1 MKIAVLMGGI
11 SSEKEVSLRTGA
23 AITAALQRK
32 GYDAFSLVL
41 DKDNFVTALTNT
53 EFDLAYVALHGEFGE
68 DGRVQAFLDILGKKY
83 TGSGY
88 VESGISMNK
97 TLTKKILDSYGVL
110 SPKTYEKVE
119 DIEKYPVVI
128 KPTTEGSS
136 VGLYICQ
143 NEADARNAV
152 EALEGKEILIEDFI
166 KGEELT
172 VGVLNGEA
180 LGVLRIKPISGVY
193 DYESK
198 YTKGMTEYEFPAQ
211 ISEASYDE
219 AMKISAKVHK
229 ELNLKGATRS
239 DFILRGEEL
248 FFLEVNTSPG
258 MTETSLLPKI
268 ATLKNI
274 DFDTLVE
281 KIVCSVE
288 K

>member
-1 MKIAVLMGGI
+1 MKIAILMGGI

-32 GYDAFSLVL
+32 GYNAFSLVL

-166 KGEELT
+166 KGDELT

>member
-143 NEADARNAV
+143 NEADVRNAV
-152 EALEGKEILIEDFI
+152 EALVGKEILIEDFI

>member
-143 NEADARNAV
+143 NEAEARNAV

-166 KGEELT
+166 KGDELT

>member
-11 SSEKEVSLRTGA
+11 SAEKEVSLRSGA
-23 AITAALQRK
+23 AITKALVTK

-41 DKDNFVTALTNT
+41 NEDNFIDAILKAD
-53 EFDLAYVALHGEFGE
+53 FDLAYIALHGEFGE
-68 DGRVQAFLDILGKKY
+68 DGRVQAFLDILKKKY

-88 VESGISMNK
+88 VESGISMDK
-97 TLTKKILDSYGVL
+97 TLTKNILNSYGVL
-110 SPKTYEKVE
+110 SPKTYKTVE
-119 DIEKYPVVI
+119 EIEKYPIVI

-143 NEADARNAV
+143 NKVEAEKAV
-152 EALEGKEILIEDFI
+152 EALKNKDILIEDFI
-166 KGEELT
+166 KGDELT

-180 LGVLRIKPISGVY
+180 LGVLRIKPLSGVY

-198 YTKGMTEYEFPAQ
+198 YTKGKTEYEFPAQ
-211 ISEASYDE
+211 IDKKAYAEALVISE
-219 AMKISAKVHK
+219 KVHSV
-229 ELNLKGATRS
+229 LNLKGATRS

-274 DFDTLVE
+274 DFETLVE
-281 KIVCSVE
+281 KIVSSVE

>member
-143 NEADARNAV
+143 NEAEARNAV

-239 DFILRGEEL
+239 DFILRGDEL

>member
-97 TLTKKILDSYGVL
+97 TLTKQILDSYGVL

-143 NEADARNAV
+143 NEAEARNAV
-152 EALEGKEILIEDFI
+152 KALEGKEILIEDFI
-166 KGEELT
+166 KGDELT

-211 ISEASYDE
+211 IPAISYEE
-219 AMKISAKVHK
+219 AMKIAARVHK

-239 DFILRGEEL
+239 DFILRGDEL

>member
-143 NEADARNAV
+143 NEADVRNAV

>member
-41 DKDNFVTALTNT
+41 DKNNFVTALTNT

-143 NEADARNAV
+143 NEAEARNAV

>member
-68 DGRVQAFLDILGKKY
+68 DGRVQAFLDILEKKY

-143 NEADARNAV
+143 NEAEARNAV
-152 EALEGKEILIEDFI
+152 EALVGKEILIEDFI
-166 KGEELT
+166 KGDELT

>member
-143 NEADARNAV
+143 NEAEARNAE

>member
-68 DGRVQAFLDILGKKY
+68 DGRVQAFLDILEKKY

-152 EALEGKEILIEDFI
+152 EALVGKEILIEDFI

>member
-1 MKIAVLMGGI
+1 MRIAVLMGGI
-11 SSEKEVSLRTGA
+11 SAEREVSLRTGA
-23 AITAALQRK
+23 AITNALQKK
-32 GYDAFSLVL
+32 GFDAFSLIL
-41 DKDNFVTALTNT
+41 DKENFVNAILKS
-53 EFDLAYVALHGEFGE
+53 EFDLAYIALHGEFGE

-88 VESGISMNK
+88 VESGIAMNK
-97 TLTKKILDSYGVL
+97 TLTKNILNSYGVL
-110 SPKTYEKVE
+110 SPKTYENVE
-119 DIEKYPVVI
+119 EIEKFPVVI

-143 NEADARNAV
+143 NSEEAEEAV
-152 EALEGKEILIEDFI
+152 KILENKEILIEDFI
-166 KGEELT
+166 KGDELT
-172 VGVLNGEA
+172 CGVLNGEA
-180 LGVLRIKPISGVY
+180 LGVLRIKPLSGVY

-211 ISEASYDE
+211 ISSKSYE
-219 AMKISAKVHK
+219 EVLEISEKVH
-229 ELNLKGATRS
+229 EVLNLKGATRS

-268 ATLKNI
+268 ATLKSI

-281 KIVCSVE
+281 KIVSSVE

>member
-143 NEADARNAV
+143 NEADVRNAV

-166 KGEELT
+166 KGDELT

-281 KIVCSVE
+281 QIVCSVE

>member
-119 DIEKYPVVI
+119 DIEKNPVVI

-143 NEADARNAV
+143 NEAEARNAV

>member
-68 DGRVQAFLDILGKKY
+68 DGRVQAFLDILEKKY

-143 NEADARNAV
+143 NEAEARNAV

-281 KIVCSVE
+281 KIVCSIE

>member
-68 DGRVQAFLDILGKKY
+68 DGRVQAFLDILEKKY

-152 EALEGKEILIEDFI
+152 EALVGKEILIEDFI
-166 KGEELT
+166 KGDELT

>member
-152 EALEGKEILIEDFI
+152 EVLEGKEILIEDFI
-166 KGEELT
+166 KGDELT

>member
-211 ISEASYDE
+211 IPETSYDE

>member
-68 DGRVQAFLDILGKKY
+68 DGRIQAFLDILGKKY

-172 VGVLNGEA
+172 GGVLNGEA

>member
-143 NEADARNAV
+143 NEAEARNAV

-172 VGVLNGEA
+172 VGVLNGQA
-180 LGVLRIKPISGVY
+180 LRVLRIKPISGVY

-198 YTKGMTEYEFPAQ
+198 YTRGMTEYEFPAQ

>member
-143 NEADARNAV
+143 NEAEARNAV

-198 YTKGMTEYEFPAQ
+198 YTKGMTEYEFPAR

>member
-32 GYDAFSLVL
+32 GYNAFSLVL

-97 TLTKKILDSYGVL
+97 TLTKNILNNYGVL

-143 NEADARNAV
+143 NEADVRNAV

>member
-11 SSEKEVSLRTGA
+11 SSEKEVSLRTGQ
-23 AITAALQRK
+23 AITKALLTK
-32 GYDAFSLVL
+32 GYDAFSLIL
-41 DKDNFVTALTNT
+41 DRDNFVKALMET
-53 EFDLAYVALHGEFGE
+53 EYDLAYIALHGEFGE
-68 DGRVQAFLDILGKKY
+68 DGRVQGLLDILGKKY
-83 TGSGY
+83 TGSGA
-88 VESGISMNK
+88 VESGITMDK
-97 TLTKKILDSYGVL
+97 DLTKKMLDPHGIL
-110 SPKTYEKVE
+110 SPKTYRSVE
-119 DIEKYPVVI
+119 EIKNYPVVI

-143 NEADARNAV
+143 NDKDVENALRN
-152 EALEGKEILIEDFI
+152 LQGKEIIIEDFI

-180 LGVLRIKPISGVY
+180 LGVLRIKPLSGVY
-193 DYESK
+193 DFESK
-198 YTKGMTEYEFPAQ
+198 YTKGKTEYEFPAQ
-211 ISEASYDE
+211 ISETAYKK
-219 AMKISAKVHK
+219 AMEISEKVHK
-229 ELNLKGATRS
+229 ELKLKGATRS

-248 FFLEVNTSPG
+248 YFLEVNTSPG

-274 DFDTLVE
+274 DFETLVE

>member
-68 DGRVQAFLDILGKKY
+68 DGRIQAFLDILGKKY

-143 NEADARNAV
+143 NEADVRNAV

>member
-143 NEADARNAV
+143 NEAEARNAV

-281 KIVCSVE
+281 KIVCSVG

>member
-68 DGRVQAFLDILGKKY
+68 DGRVQAFLDILEKKY

>member
-68 DGRVQAFLDILGKKY
+68 DGRIQAFLDILGKKY

-143 NEADARNAV
+143 NEAEARNAV

>member
-143 NEADARNAV
+143 NEAEARNAV
-152 EALEGKEILIEDFI
+152 EALVGKEILIEDFI

>member
-281 KIVCSVE
+281 KIVCYEE

>member
-143 NEADARNAV
+143 NEADVRNAE
-152 EALEGKEILIEDFI
+152 EALVGKEILIEDFI

>member
-11 SSEKEVSLRTGA
+11 SSEREISLRTGA
-23 AITAALQRK
+23 AITTALQRK
-32 GYDAFSLVL
+32 GYDAFSLIL
-41 DKDNFVTALTNT
+41 DKENFVESLVNT
-53 EFDLAYVALHGEFGE
+53 EFDLAYIALHGEFGE
-68 DGRVQAFLDILGKKY
+68 DGRVQALLDILGKKY
-83 TGSGY
+83 TGSGF

-110 SPKTYEKVE
+110 SPKTYDKVE
-119 DIEKYPVVI
+119 AIEKYPVVI

-143 NEADARNAV
+143 NEKEAVEAV
-152 EALEGKEILIEDFI
+152 EALKNKEILIEDFI
-166 KGEELT
+166 KGDELT

-180 LGVLRIKPISGVY
+180 LGVLRIKPYSGVY

-198 YTKGMTEYEFPAQ
+198 YTKGKTEYEFPAMIPQ
-211 ISEASYDE
+211 ASYEE
-219 AMKISAKVHK
+219 AMKIAAKVHN

-239 DFILRGEEL
+239 DFILRGDEL

-281 KIVCSVE
+281 KIACSVE

>member
-143 NEADARNAV
+143 NEAEARNAV

>member
-68 DGRVQAFLDILGKKY
+68 DGRVQAFLDILEKKY

-143 NEADARNAV
+143 NEAEARNAV
-152 EALEGKEILIEDFI
+152 EALVGKEILIEDFI

>member
-68 DGRVQAFLDILGKKY
+68 DGRIQAFLDILGKKY

-143 NEADARNAV
+143 NEADVRNAV
-152 EALEGKEILIEDFI
+152 EALVGKEILIEDFI

>member
-119 DIEKYPVVI
+119 DIEKYPIVI

-143 NEADARNAV
+143 NEAEARNAV

>member
-11 SSEKEVSLRTGA
+11 SSEREISLRTGA
-23 AITAALQRK
+23 AITSALQRK
-32 GYDAFSLVL
+32 GYEAFSLIL
-41 DKDNFVTALTNT
+41 DKDNFITELMNT
-53 EFDLAYVALHGEFGE
+53 EFDLAYIALHGEFGE
-68 DGRVQAFLDILGKKY
+68 DGRVQALLDILGKKY

-97 TLTKKILDSYGVL
+97 TLTKKILDSHGVL
-110 SPKTYEKVE
+110 SPKTYEKVSE
-119 DIEKYPVVI
+119 IEKYPVVI

-143 NEADARNAV
+143 NEQEAKDAV
-152 EALEGKEILIEDFI
+152 EALKNKEILIEDFI
-166 KGEELT
+166 KGDELT

-180 LGVLRIKPISGVY
+180 LGVLRIKPYSGVY

-198 YTKGMTEYEFPAQ
+198 YTKGKTEYEFPAQ
-211 ISEASYDE
+211 IAKNSYDS
-219 AMKISAKVHK
+219 AMEIAAKVHK

-248 FFLEVNTSPG
+248 YFLEVNTSPG

-281 KIVCSVE
+281 KIACSVE

>member
-143 NEADARNAV
+143 NEAEARNAV

-239 DFILRGEEL
+239 DFILRADEL

>member
-143 NEADARNAV
+143 NEADVRNAV
-152 EALEGKEILIEDFI
+152 EALVGKEILIEDFI
-166 KGEELT
+166 KGDELT